1 MKKIIV
7 LSLALLSLAVSC
19 KKSPAGEDSRE
30 KGMTFTAA
38 ASQGLKSHFAE
49 GTDNLNLLWDEYD
62 NLAVYSFN
70 TEDADPAAS
79 VVGGIAY
86 IQPEGIGQSTA
97 QFRSS
102 KLESEWFVNPQTDGK
117 KRFVSYYPAY
127 GLPTD
132 LVEEKG
138 EKVLPLHISYNQ
150 AGKNDYGKHHIMLSR
165 GNEYAQ
171 GESVLLQNFTP
182 LTSLLKFRLKMEG
195 GYDYRITSIEL
206 ESYFYGK
213 VWENDSE
220 DRYNSSYHI
229 VDPVSGV
236 DKWFYP
242 DNLVEG
248 RYVKVSELLSGEE
261 IKVRSFVPRESSSS
275 SNGRYMRLLS
285 DDEESYTLTAT
296 EGEDL
301 YAVVF
306 PTDTYPSRGELAL
319 RIRAYYEIR
328 RNGEYLHQVSHEG
341 FIRIPYPGYVAGKRY
356 DFVMTLTPSAM
367 YLQDDPDSP
376 AWGYDIVDWND

>member
-1 MKKIIV
+1 MKKMIV
-7 LSLALLSLAVSC
+7 LSLALLTLAASC

-30 KGMTFTAA
+30 KGMTFTAT
-38 ASQGLKSHFAE
+38 ASQSLKSHFAE

-102 KLESEWFVNPQTDGK
+102 KPESEWFSNPQANGK
-117 KRFVSYYPAY
+117 KIFVSYYPAY
-127 GLPTD
+127 GLPMD

-138 EKVLPLHISYNQ
+138 EKVLPLHISSSQ
-150 AGKNDYGKHHIMLSR
+150 KGKTDYGKHHIMLSR
-165 GNEYAQ
+165 GNEYAP
-171 GESVLLQNFTP
+171 GESVLLQDFTP
-182 LTSLLKFRLKMEG
+182 LTSLLKFRLKMDG
-195 GYDYRITSIEL
+195 GYDYRVTSIEL

-213 VWENDSE
+213 VWENDTE
-220 DRYNSSYHI
+220 DRYSSSYHM
-229 VDPVSGV
+229 VDPVTGV
-236 DKWFYP
+236 DRWHYP
-242 DNLVEG
+242 DNIVEG
-248 RYVKVSELLSGEE
+248 RYVKVSELLSDENIRVCRFGPQENN
-261 IKVRSFVPRESSSS
+261 S
-275 SNGRYMRLLS
+275 SNGRYLRLLS
-285 DDEESYTLTAT
+285 DDDTYSLTAT
-296 EGEDL
+296 EGDDL
-301 YAVVF
+301 YAAVF

-328 RNGEYLHQVSHEG
+328 KNGEYLHQISHEG
-341 FIRIPYPGYVAGKRY
+341 YIRIPDPGFVAGKRY

-367 YLQDDPDSP
+367 YLQNDPDAP
-376 AWGYDIVDWND
+376 AWGYDIVPWND